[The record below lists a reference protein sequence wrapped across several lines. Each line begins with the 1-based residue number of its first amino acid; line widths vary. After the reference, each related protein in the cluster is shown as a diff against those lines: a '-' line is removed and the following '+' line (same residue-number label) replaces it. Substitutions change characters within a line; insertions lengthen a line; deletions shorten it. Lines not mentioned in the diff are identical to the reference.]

1 MKLLILGG
9 TMFLGRHLTEAALAR
24 GHEVTLFNRGRHN
37 PELFPEVEKLRG
49 ERDGGLEVLR
59 GRVWD
64 AVIDTSGFVPRVVRA
79 SAALLAPSV
88 KRYVFISSISV
99 FADFSRPVEDEGA
112 PLGALAGGSAEEVTG
127 ESYGP
132 MKALCERAVEEEL
145 PGRALNIRP
154 GLIVGPHDTTVR
166 FVYWPRR
173 VARGGEVLAPGRP
186 DAGVQVIDARDLAE
200 WTLGMTEEGA
210 TGVYNATGPAT
221 PLAFGE
227 LLEECRRVS
236 RSDARFTWVAEEFL
250 LEAGVEPWSELP
262 LWLPEGGE
270 AGERFRHFQRVGV
283 AKALAAGLTFRPL
296 AETIRDTLVWDE
308 SRGGAK
314 AAEGKAGVAMPD
326 KTMTPERERELL
338 AAWRDAP
345 APAAE

>member
-24 GHEVTLFNRGRHN
+24 GHEVTLFNRGQHN
-37 PELFPEVEKLRG
+37 PELFPEAEKLRG
-49 ERDGGLEVLR
+49 ERDGGLGALR
-59 GRVWD
+59 GREWD

-79 SAALLAPSV
+79 SAELLAPSV
-88 KRYVFISSISV
+88 GRYVFVSSLSV
-99 FADFSRPVEDEGA
+99 FADFSRPVEDENA
-112 PLGALAGGSAEEVTG
+112 PLGALADESAEELTG

-132 MKALCERAVEEEL
+132 MKAMCERAVEEAL

-186 DAGVQVIDARDLAE
+186 EAKVQFIDARDLAE
-200 WTLGMTEEGA
+200 WTLRMTEAGA
-210 TGVYNATGPAT
+210 AGVYNATGPAT
-221 PLAFGE
+221 PLTFGE

-236 RSDARFTWVAEEFL
+236 RSDARFTWVDEKFL
-250 LEAGVEPWSELP
+250 LGAGVEPWSELP
-262 LWLPEGGE
+262 LWLPEEGG
-270 AGERFRHFQRVGV
+270 GDYRFRYFQSVGI

-296 AETIRDTLVWDE
+296 AETIRDTLEWDA
-308 SRGGAK
+308 SQGGAR
-314 AAEGKAGVAMPD
+314 AAEGKGGVAMPD
-326 KTMTPERERELL
+326 KTLAAERERALL
-338 AAWRDAP
+338 AAWRDGD